1 MTKIT
6 KKLKMARVIKLK
18 ESDIANIVRSII
30 KERQWE
36 MPDLSGLPPDHYP
49 DFDNPFGGMSSGGGG
64 GTTYGGNKGDKSKT
78 HPGRRDYEGQGEE
91 ITVESLKQAL
101 GNPRTM
107 EDVVSGYEKLYRG
120 NKPVKGLPT
129 PEEFRSKAEEIGT
142 TGGDDGP
149 QMMLWW
155 FAGIVLALAI
165 RWINTGNAPWQWN
178 SDVTLKEN
186 IDLVGESK
194 SGINIYEF
202 DYINKKYGN
211 GRYRGVMAQE
221 VPSASFVGPEGTL
234 MVDYSKIDVNFEEL
248 N

>member
-1 MTKIT
+1 MRKI
-6 KKLKMARVIKLK
+6 IKLK
-18 ESDIANIVRSII
+18 ESDITKIVRKILN
-30 KERQWE
+30 EQQ
-36 MPDLSGLPPDHYP
+36 LHYGDGWIDP
-49 DFDNPFGGMSSGGGG
+49 IGRGPLGGGG
-64 GTTYGGNKGDKSKT
+64 PGPYYPEGGDDPFGKKGAPSKT
-78 HPGRRDYEGQGEE
+78 HPGRRDYEGEGEE
-91 ITVESLKQAL
+91 ITVESLRQAL

-155 FAGIVLALAI
+155 FAGIVLALTI